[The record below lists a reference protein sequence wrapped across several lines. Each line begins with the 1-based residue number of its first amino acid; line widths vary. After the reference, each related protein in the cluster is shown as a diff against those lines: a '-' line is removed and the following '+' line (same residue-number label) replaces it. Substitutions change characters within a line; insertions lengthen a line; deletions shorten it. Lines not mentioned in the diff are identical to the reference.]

1 MITTSLLL
9 PLLLAAQDAQA
20 PAAAAPA
27 KWSQAELEALS
38 AAIGADIEAQR
49 GLKFQRPVAVKLTDK
64 KGFFDYAMAR
74 MEKTQTKERVVRDE
88 SIAKLLGLVPSTL
101 DLEKAMLAILEEQV
115 GGFYD
120 PSSDTF
126 FLMETFTGGVAKV
139 ILAHELT
146 HALDDQHYDIDG
158 TLAKL
163 GGESDAELAFQAVVE
178 GSGTAAMNTWF
189 ASHAKEVSMN
199 DLAKAQG
206 MGADALK
213 DAPPYLWKPLI
224 AVYLQGAGF
233 LAVAG
238 KKQPEA
244 VAVSFKTPPRS
255 MEQILHPEKY
265 WKEAKRD
272 EPVRVRFDLS
282 SVPAGWTVL
291 GEDTLGE
298 MMIGLVTTPRK
309 DRKGLDPSNM
319 LAILGLKYTTVESR
333 GWGGDRA
340 LLLARGDD
348 RMLYFASVWD
358 SPKDAREFADGMRE
372 NELVPL
378 FGAGAPRTAEAGWQA
393 GMTPTSLKVVETQSP
408 RGRGAVLVRIG
419 SFADPKADAEAQ
431 SDAFAHPK
439 WADEGDPMPVEAE
452 EPAKDGDTKKDA
464 K

>member
-1 MITTSLLL
+1 
-9 PLLLAAQDAQA
+9 
-20 PAAAAPA
+20 
-27 KWSQAELEALS
+27 
-38 AAIGADIEAQR
+38 
-49 GLKFQRPVAVKLTDK
+49 
-64 KGFFDYAMAR
+64 
-74 MEKTQTKERVVRDE
+74 
-88 SIAKLLGLVPSTL
+88 
-101 DLEKAMLAILEEQV
+101 
-115 GGFYD
+115 
-120 PSSDTF
+120 
-126 FLMETFTGGVAKV
+126 METFTGGVAKI

-178 GSGTAAMNTWF
+178 GSGTAAMNTWYMG
-189 ASHAKEVSMN
+189 HAKDVSMS

-238 KKQPEA
+238 KPQTEA
-244 VAVSFKTPPRS
+244 VAVSFKSPPRS

-265 WKEAKRD
+265 WNEAKRD
-272 EPVRVRFDLS
+272 EPVRVRFDLG

-309 DRKGLDPSNM
+309 DRKGLDPSNAF
-319 LAILGLKYTTVESR
+319 AILGLKYTTTESR

-340 LLLARGDD
+340 LLLGRGDD
-348 RMLYFASVWD
+348 RMLYVATVWD
-358 SPKDAREFADGMRE
+358 TPKDAAEFATSVRDQK
-372 NELVPL
+372 LVPL
-378 FGAGAPRTAEAGWQA
+378 FGAGEPRTAEAGWKA
-393 GMTPTSLKVVETQSP
+393 GMTPTSLKVVESTSP

-419 SFADPKADAEAQ
+419 SFADAKADLEAQ

-439 WADEGDPMPVEAE
+439 WADEGDPKPVEAD
-452 EPAKDGDTKKDA
+452 EPAPKDDTKKDE